1 LGRATE
7 LANFDLRQINP
18 RIHADRAIVA
28 KLNEKPLSCVY
39 GFPTVSRYRIDSMVE
54 REGVEPSTPAL

>member
-1 LGRATE
+1 MTVGQGDR
-7 LANFDLRQINP
+7 LADFDLRQINP

-28 KLNEKPLSCVY
+28 KLNEKPLSWVY

-54 REGVEPSTPAL
+54 REGVE